1 MRIRTGTARLLL
13 VPGVLVPGLLGLIAF
28 AAATAALARD
38 DGSAIDVGN
47 PSLLRKLVPVEKVEQ
62 AGALQYQK
70 LTDEA
75 TREGRLLPE
84 SDPMARRVRD
94 IAIRL
99 LPHAIDHNP
108 RAREWAWQVNVF
120 KADIINAFCMPGGKI
135 AIYTGL
141 IDRLALT
148 DNEIAMIMG
157 HEIAHALREH
167 ARERMAKGMLTN
179 VGVIA
184 LGWFTKSDAAAR
196 IANMGGK
203 LLTLKF
209 SRNDETE
216 ADLVGMEMA
225 ARAGFDPRAGV
236 TLWQKMS
243 RATKGQPQEFLSTH
257 PSGESRIEK
266 IRENLPKVMPLYEAA
281 R

>member
-1 MRIRTGTARLLL
+1 MQIRFTMACLTIGALLA
-13 VPGVLVPGLLGLIAF
+13 IAPV
-28 AAATAALARD
+28 AYARD
-38 DGSAIDVGN
+38 DAPAIDVGN
-47 PSLLRKLVPVEKVEQ
+47 PSLLRKLVPAEKVEK

-70 LTDEA
+70 LTDSA
-75 TREGRLLPE
+75 MRKGRLLPE
-84 SDPMARRVRD
+84 SHPLSQRVRG
-94 IAIRL
+94 IATRL

-108 RAREWAWQVNVF
+108 RAREWTWQVNVF
-120 KADIINAFCMPGGKI
+120 KANTINAFCMPGGKI
-135 AIYTGL
+135 AIYSGL
-141 IDRLALT
+141 IERLSLS
-148 DNEIAMIMG
+148 DDEIAMIMG

-179 VGVIA
+179 VGVVA
-184 LGWFTKSDAAAR
+184 LGLFTGSDAAAR
-196 IANMGGK
+196 LANMGGQ

-209 SRNDETE
+209 SRSDETE

-243 RATKGQPQEFLSTH
+243 RAAQGQPLEFLSTH
-257 PSGESRIEK
+257 PSGESRIAK